1 MPGLQ
6 EEFIIPRT
14 KVSSREYYGT
24 ALEVVDSIW
33 QTLCSDIYDEDEKK
47 TYREQFARLWTS
59 EERFF
64 ESNHQRILQSWLDHN
79 ASFRID
85 NQSLPGWSELGKEKS
100 IWKKLRNPT
109 SARSRTEPEWKFI
122 QAIAETVLEEE
133 IRLTVLNTS
142 PISVTHRSTQ
152 KGDIICGI
160 IGCSAHVVLREFKV
174 GEKTNLSRLQPY
186 ICCKEC

>member
-47 TYREQFARLWTS
+47 AYREQFARLWTS

-122 QAIAETVLEEE
+122 QAIAETVLEEK
-133 IRLTVLNTS
+133 IRLTVLNQS
-142 PISVTHRSTQ
+142 H
-152 KGDIICGI
+152 
-160 IGCSAHVVLREFKV
+160 
-174 GEKTNLSRLQPY
+174 
-186 ICCKEC
+186 